1 MGELS
6 MPIGLQEILISSLPA
21 SGYYLPN
28 FVTEA
33 EEAFLLQ
40 KVIAPSLDFP
50 CLRAEQLLT

>member
-6 MPIGLQEILISSLPA
+6 IPIGLQDILISSLPA

-33 EEAFLLQ
+33 EEAYLLQ
-40 KVIAPSLDFP
+40 KVIALSFDFL
-50 CLRAEQLLT
+50 CLRASSC